1 MAIRVHEV
9 LERRKRLKS
18 KRRMYEQT
26 WQEIAEVM
34 MPRRAD
40 FLMEQWVP
48 GERRT
53 DRVFDSIPMQ
63 ARRMLA
69 AGIDG
74 LIKPK
79 NAQWF
84 HLRSDDPD
92 LADDH
97 GSLLWLEEVAKR
109 MFSAIYAAPARFVQR
124 TGEVDND
131 LVAFGTGVLFIG
143 ENEEMNHLVF
153 RSFHLRDVLIAENSD
168 GAVDTVFICMERT
181 ARQAAQQWGEENLSE
196 AVRKQLRED
205 KVDETTEY
213 VWVVTPRKDYDSR
226 RRDSQNLPWASCV
239 IDTKAEEI
247 VRESGFHEFPFAIP
261 RWDTTSG
268 EIYGRGPG
276 HVALPDAETLQAMGK
291 TILVAGQRAVD
302 PPMWATSDGAIS
314 AVRTFPGG
322 LTYIDSE
329 LLRQMGRPP
338 IGEISSSA
346 NIPLGREMQND
357 TREQVW
363 GAFFRNVLQL
373 PVDAPR
379 MTATEVLERKE
390 EFLRAIGP
398 VFGQLES
405 DYIARI
411 VERVYGIM
419 VRAGAFPP
427 PPEQLAGR
435 DIRFEFESPVLR
447 ARHQIEAVGLSRSLE
462 IMGPLIQADPSML
475 DHYDRDAIARDAPKF
490 GGFPQRWLKPPEVVQ
505 SEREGRAQ
513 AEQTQQ
519 MLAGGQQAADIAA
532 KVGPLLQ
539 GVEGGE
545 PAG

>member
-1 MAIRVHEV
+1 VEV
-9 LERRKRLKS
+9 LLDRRKTLKS
-18 KRRMYEQT
+18 RRQTWEQT
-26 WQEIAEVM
+26 WQELAEVL

-40 FLMEQWVP
+40 FLLQHWMP

-92 LADDH
+92 LAADH
-97 GSLLWLEEVAKR
+97 ASLSWLEDTERR
-109 MFSAIYAAPARFVQR
+109 MFSAIYAPQARFVQR

-143 ENEEMNHLVF
+143 ENAEMNHLVF

-168 GAVDTVFICMERT
+168 GAVDTVFINMERS

-196 AVRKQLRED
+196 DIRRCLRED
-205 KVDETTEY
+205 KPDEIFDF
-213 VWVVTPRKDYDSR
+213 VWVVTPRPDYDSSR
-226 RRDSQNLPWASCV
+226 RNSQNLPWASIV
-239 IDTKAEEI
+239 IEVKSEKK

-268 EIYGRGPG
+268 ETYGRGPG

-302 PPMWATSDGAIS
+302 PPMWMTNDGAMS
-314 AVRTFPGG
+314 AVRSFPGG
-322 LTYIDSE
+322 LTYIDGEAMRQLGRVPVGE
-329 LLRQMGRPP
+329 LT
-338 IGEISSSA
+338 SNA

-357 TREQVW
+357 IREQVW

-373 PVDAPR
+373 PVDSPR
-379 MTATEVLERKE
+379 MTATEVMERKE

-419 VRAGAFPP
+419 ARAGAFSD
-427 PPEQLAGR
+427 PPEQLAGS
-435 DIRFEFESPVLR
+435 DIRFEFESPVMR

-462 IMGPLIQADPSML
+462 IMGPLIQADPTML

-505 SEREGRAQ
+505 EERGARAQ
-513 AEQTQQ
+513 AEQAQTA
-519 MLAGGQQAADIAA
+519 LAGGQQMADIAA

-539 GVEGGE
+539 EGQNAE
-545 PAG
+545 APA